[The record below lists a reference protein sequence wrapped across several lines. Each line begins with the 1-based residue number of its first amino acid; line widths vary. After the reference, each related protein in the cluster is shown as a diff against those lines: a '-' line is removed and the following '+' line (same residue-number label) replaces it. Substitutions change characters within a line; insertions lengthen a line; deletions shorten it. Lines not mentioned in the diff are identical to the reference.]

1 VIQNTTVIKAVPNQV
16 CCNCKHIYK
25 CRSRRTTSGKVLSD
39 RNDTINLLVCRLKID
54 INIDQSATS
63 LLKLFRPGMINLVAD
78 AKRRANGVNVDF
90 DEMLAEMQSFTIES
104 IMTKYRIGELNPI
117 TNFLFD
123 IKSGYL
129 VKWSRWYVTKL
140 RRFYGRHV
148 LSGYGQNEDEF
159 EFSDDGDGG
168 HTVGD
173 AVWDSSAE
181 ESIMAFQA
189 RAQHTLSDDVNS
201 IIEDS
206 ITLNTNEYRAIKFC
220 LQNANDSNDVRM
232 IDGLHIQLAR
242 LMGVSRPRVT
252 RLYKRGKDKLTAAIN
267 RKRFHEKQKEAD
279 EEARNQIG

>member
-1 VIQNTTVIKAVPNQV
+1 MLPTTAIKPEPAQS
-16 CCNCKHIYK
+16 CCNCRHLYK

-39 RNDTINLLVCRLKID
+39 RNDTINLLVCRIK
-54 INIDQSATS
+54 ININVDQSAAS

-123 IKSGYL
+123 IRSGYL

-159 EFSDDGDGG
+159 EFSDDGDGQ
-168 HTVGD
+168 HTAGQTT
-173 AVWDSSAE
+173 WDPTSE
-181 ESIMAFQA
+181 ESVMTFQA
-189 RAQHTLSDDVNS
+189 KPQATLSDDVGN
-201 IIEDS
+201 IIDDGT
-206 ITLNTNEYRAIKFC
+206 TLNTNEYRVVKFC

-232 IDGLHIQLAR
+232 IDGLHIQLAN
-242 LMGVSRPRVT
+242 LMGVSRPRIT

-267 RKRFHEKQKEAD
+267 QKRFYEKQKEAD
-279 EEARNQIG
+279 EEARY

>member
-1 VIQNTTVIKAVPNQV
+1 MLPTTSIQPIEGQQ
-16 CCNCKHIYK
+16 CSRCRHIYK

-39 RNDTINLLVCRLKID
+39 RNDTINLLVCRLKIN
-54 INIDQSATS
+54 INVDQSAAS

-129 VKWSRWYVTKL
+129 IKWSRWYVTKL
-140 RRFYGRHV
+140 RRFYSRHV
-148 LSGYGQNEDEF
+148 LSGYGQSDDEF
-159 EFSDDGDGG
+159 EFSDDGDGQR
-168 HTVGD
+168 TAGD
-173 AVWDSSAE
+173 TVWDPSAE
-181 ESIMAFQA
+181 DSVIEFQA
-189 RAQHTLSDDVNS
+189 RAQHTLADDVSS
-201 IIEDS
+201 IVEDGT
-206 ITLNTNEYRAIKFC
+206 TLNTNEYRAIKFC

-252 RLYKRGKDKLTAAIN
+252 RLYKRGKDKLTVAIG
-267 RKRFHEKQKEAD
+267 RKRFHEKQKEDA
-279 EEARNQIG
+279 EEARD